1 MIGVDKI
8 SEIVRKI
15 ATGYKPDK
23 IILIGSYAVGN
34 PNENSD
40 LDLIIIKD
48 SKLPR
53 PQRTFQVRKLIYGSM
68 VPIDL
73 IVYTPEEIEESID
86 NQYSFISNALKSG
99 KTLYERAS

>member
-1 MIGVDKI
+1 MIGVEKI
-8 SEIVRKI
+8 SEIVKKI

-23 IILIGSYAVGN
+23 IILIGSYASGT

-48 SKLPR
+48 SNLPR
-53 PQRTFQVRKLIYGSM
+53 PERTIQVRKLIFGSM

-73 IVYTPEEIEESID
+73 IVYTPEEIKESID
-86 NQYSFISNALKSG
+86 NQYSFIFKALKTG

>member
-1 MIGVDKI
+1 V
-8 SEIVRKI
+8 EKI

-23 IILIGSYAVGN
+23 IILIGSYASGT
-34 PNENSD
+34 PNEDSD

-53 PQRTFQVRKLIYGSM
+53 PERTIQVRKLIFGSM

-73 IVYTPEEIEESID
+73 IVYTPEEIKESID
-86 NQYSFISNALKSG
+86 NQYSFIFKALKTG